1 MLFFKRLTKTK
12 TLIAILT
19 IVSLSACSDKEQGA
33 GAGPGGQG
41 MGKSQVSVVE
51 IQPTQQVMVTTLQGR
66 TAPYMVAE
74 VRPQVGGI
82 LQKRLFDEGAEVKEG
97 QPLYQIDPSVYE
109 AQVASAKAELA
120 RAESVLYQSQLT
132 AKRYAQLVKTD
143 AVSKQQNDD
152 AQAAV
157 KQAQAAVQA
166 AKAQLQTA
174 QINLNYTTIRS
185 PIEGKAG
192 RSLVTPGALLSAYQ
206 ANNMV
211 VVQTLDPIY
220 VDVNQASGDVLK
232 LKKDLAD
239 GKIKANRGEI
249 PIQLFLEDGSKY
261 NLPGTLTLSEV
272 SVDQG
277 TGTLTLRA
285 EFPNPDGILL
295 PGMFVRAELPQG
307 VRENAILVPQ
317 RAVLRRTDGAPY
329 VLTVENGVVTQKN
342 IVSNETSGPNWI
354 VEEGL
359 KPGDKVIVEGFQ
371 RIRPGVPV
379 DIVDPLSKTASTPK

>member
-1 MLFFKRLTKTK
+1 MLFLKQLTKTK
-12 TLIAILT
+12 TIIAVLALL
-19 IVSLSACSDKEQGA
+19 SLSACSDKEQGPA
-33 GAGPGGQG
+33 PAAQSRKP
-41 MGKSQVSVVE
+41 QVSVVD
-51 IQPTQQVMVTTLQGR
+51 IVPSSQVMITTLQGR

-82 LQKRLFDEGAEVKEG
+82 LQKRLFDEGADVKEG
-97 QPLYQIDPSVYE
+97 QPLYQIDPSVYQ

-166 AKAQLQTA
+166 AKAQLQSA
-174 QINLNYTTIRS
+174 QINLDYTTIRS
-185 PIEGKAG
+185 PIDGKAG
-192 RSLVTPGALLSAYQ
+192 RSLVTPGALLSGYQ

-220 VDVNQASGDVLK
+220 VDVNQASGDLLK
-232 LKKDLAD
+232 LKKELAD
-239 GKIKANRGEI
+239 GTLKANNGEI
-249 PIQLFLEDGSKY
+249 PIQLILEDGTKY
-261 NLPGTLTLSEV
+261 NLPGSLTLSEV
-272 SVDQG
+272 SVDEG

-285 EFPNPDGILL
+285 EFPNPDGLLL

-317 RAVLRRTDGAPY
+317 RAVLRRTDGSPY
-329 VLTVENGVVTQKN
+329 VLVVENGVVAQKA
-342 IVSNETSGPNWI
+342 IKTEETAGSNW
-354 VEEGL
+354 VAEEGL
-359 KPGDKVIVEGFQ
+359 KPGDKVIIEGFQ

-379 DIVDPLSKTASTPK
+379 DIVDPLSKTAEAAK

>member
-1 MLFFKRLTKTK
+1 MLFLKQLTKTK
-12 TLIAILT
+12 TLIAILAL
-19 IVSLSACSDKEQGA
+19 ISLSACSDKA
-33 GAGPGGQG
+33 PGPASEGQTR
-41 MGKSQVSVVE
+41 KPQVSVIDIE
-51 IQPTQQVMVTTLQGR
+51 PTSQVMITTLQGR

-97 QPLYQIDPSVYE
+97 QPLYQIDPTVYE

-120 RAESVLYQSQLT
+120 RAESVLYQNQLT
-132 AKRYAQLVKTD
+132 AKRYAQLVKTE

-157 KQAQAAVQA
+157 RQAQAAVQA
-166 AKAQLQTA
+166 AKAQLKTA
-174 QINLNYTTIRS
+174 QINLDYTTIRS
-185 PIEGKAG
+185 PIDGKAG
-192 RSLVTPGALLSAYQ
+192 RSLVTPGALLSGYQ

-220 VDVNQASGDVLK
+220 VDVNQASGDLLK
-232 LKKDLAD
+232 LKKELAE
-239 GKIKANRGEI
+239 GKIKATKGEI
-249 PIQLFLEDGSKY
+249 PIQLILEDGTKY
-261 NLPGTLTLSEV
+261 SLPGSLTLSEV

-285 EFPNPDGILL
+285 EFPNPDGLLL

-329 VLTVENGVVTQKN
+329 GLVVENGVVAQKV
-342 IVSNETSGPNWI
+342 IDTTETAGSNWV
-354 VEEGL
+354 VESGL
-359 KPGDKVIVEGFQ
+359 KPGDKVIIEGFQ

-379 DIVDPLSKTASTPK
+379 DVVPPLSQKTASSK